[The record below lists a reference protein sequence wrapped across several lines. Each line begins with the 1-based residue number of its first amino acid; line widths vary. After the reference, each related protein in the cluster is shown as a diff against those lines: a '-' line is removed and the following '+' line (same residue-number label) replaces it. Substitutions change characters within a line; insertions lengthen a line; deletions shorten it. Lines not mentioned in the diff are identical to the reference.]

1 MEPAMA
7 VSAQTFEA
15 VVLEDTDGQWELHRG
30 KLREKPPMSFG
41 HNRSARELAY
51 QLIPQL
57 DRSEYEVLQNAGHLR
72 APNGDTYIPDVVVV
86 PVALMS
92 QFNLHPA
99 RFEVYDD
106 PMPFLTEVWS
116 PKTGSY
122 DFETKFPAY
131 RLRADEEIWRLQPF
145 RRLVTAWRRQP
156 DGNYEEI
163 SYTGGIVRL
172 HALPDVTIDVD
183 RLFFRR

>member
-1 MEPAMA
+1 MA

-15 VVLEDTDGQWELHRG
+15 VVLEDTDGRWELHHG

-57 DRSEYEVLQNAGHLR
+57 DHSKYEVFQNGGHLR
-72 APNGDTYIPDVVVV
+72 APNGNTYIPDIVVV

-92 QFNLHPA
+92 QFDLNPA

-106 PMPFLTEVWS
+106 PMPFLTEAWS
-116 PKTGSY
+116 PKTGTY

-131 RLRADEEIWRLQPF
+131 RLRGDAEIWRLHPF
-145 RRLVTAWRRQP
+145 KRTLTTWRRQP
-156 DGNYEEI
+156 NGEYVETV
-163 SYTGGIVRL
+163 YQGGIIRL
-172 HALPDVTIDVD
+172 HALPQVTINIDA
-183 RLFFRR
+183 LFVRG